1 MLKLVIDA
9 DTSHGPFTTITRES
23 DHYVCDNAIYYFS
36 VIGEG
41 TDGEDIVDWE
51 GALPEPEVPQYLV
64 DTQRAKRD
72 LLLADSDWTQM
83 ADSALTD
90 EKKTEW
96 ATYRQTLR
104 DVPSQDGFPRD
115 ITWPSEP

>member
-51 GALPEPEVPQYLV
+51 DPIPVPEAPQSLI
-64 DTQRAKRD
+64 DSKRARRD
-72 LLLADSDWTQM
+72 LLLADSDWTQLT
-83 ADSALTD
+83 DSALTE

-96 ATYRQTLR
+96 ATYRQALR
-104 DVPSQDGFPRD
+104 DVPAQDGFPRD
-115 ITWPSEP
+115 ITWPDEP